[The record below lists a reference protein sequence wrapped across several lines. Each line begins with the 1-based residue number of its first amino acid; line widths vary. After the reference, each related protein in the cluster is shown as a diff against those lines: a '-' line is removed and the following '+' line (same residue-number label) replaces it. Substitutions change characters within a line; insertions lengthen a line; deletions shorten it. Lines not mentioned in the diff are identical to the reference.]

1 MIKPTP
7 IVYLEKLGIFLKLE
21 ERNPT
26 GSVKDRPVFFMIK
39 KAIMEGKIEKK
50 WIVEPT
56 SGNTGIAMA
65 MMGAK
70 YGLKVKLIVPESI
83 SQRKIR
89 LIEEFG
95 AEVEKTPAELGMRG
109 AVEKAKEYVE
119 DGKAVM
125 LDQFSNPNNVLS
137 HELTTGPEILEQM
150 NFEID
155 AFICGVGTGGT
166 LMGVSKVLRRYFG
179 DHVKIFAVEPAESA
193 VLSGEKP
200 GKHGIEGIGA
210 GFVPPLFDPSLID
223 GIVKVSTEE
232 ASNMKDYISKK
243 EGISVGF
250 STGANVAG
258 ALKIREM
265 GFSRIVTVEPDSGL
279 RYL

>member
-26 GSVKDRPVFFMIK
+26 GSVKDRPVFFMVR
-39 KAIMEGKIEKK
+39 KAIMEGKIDGK

-70 YGLKVKLIVPESI
+70 YGLKVRLIVPENI
-83 SQRKIR
+83 SQKKIR

-95 AEVEKTPAELGMRG
+95 AEVEKTPAELGMKG
-109 AVEKAKEYVE
+109 AVERAKEYVE
-119 DGKAVM
+119 DGRAVM

-155 AFICGVGTGGT
+155 AFVCGVGTGGT
-166 LMGVSKVLRRYFG
+166 LMGVSKVLRRFFG
-179 DHVKIFAVEPAESA
+179 DRVKIFAVEPAESA

-223 GIVKVSTEE
+223 GIIKVSTEE
-232 ASNMKDYISKK
+232 ALEMKDYVSKK

-250 STGANVAG
+250 STGANIAG
-258 ALKIREM
+258 AMKIRER
-265 GFSRIVTVEPDSGL
+265 GFSRIVTIEPDSGL